1 MILRAVRSADRLG
14 FGVST
19 AFVFPATGSGVSV
32 NVLGRLSCDFFVLLN
47 FNRKFDHC
55 SPPQGLVFIFL
66 LFEVW
71 KTPFKEKEADQNV
84 LVASI
89 IQRAQMCSFSF
100 SIQEK
105 QHRRKQLETNVVQNL
120 LVPLLHQKE
129 SLLFC
134 FLTSHERLHSN
145 RFPPVFN
152 LSPGFGLSSYF
163 MSYSNWRCLGRK
175 SYSVFQCLRLLRSQ
189 LFHWICFFVI
199 SYSYSK
205 PKTNLSSVIYIINPF
220 RALLYTN
227 NVPKCI

>member
-1 MILRAVRSADRLG
+1 MILRAVRSADWLG

-71 KTPFKEKEADQNV
+71 KTPFKENRFFRE
-84 LVASI
+84 
-89 IQRAQMCSFSF
+89 
-100 SIQEK
+100 
-105 QHRRKQLETNVVQNL
+105 HRCVVSLFPSKKNSTAVHLRKQLETNVVQNL

-163 MSYSNWRCLGRK
+163 MPYSNWRCLGRK
-175 SYSVFQCLRLLRSQ
+175 SCSVFQCLRLLRSQ